1 MTAIFTDFDSSM
13 AEKIVVD
20 SVNNTVD
27 VTFRKTSDT
36 YRFSLS
42 EAEVSDIVSIAT
54 ARSKGKLLHQLLDI
68 RNGVR
73 VEETTASTPASNV
86 AVPKVGKKPARTTAS
101 AKVAKPVA
109 KPTAKVKPTTQVGK
123 NTNRVARN
131 VTI

>member
-27 VTFRKTSDT
+27 VTFRNSGAT
-36 YRFSLS
+36 YRFSLT

-68 RNGVR
+68 RNGVL
-73 VEETTASTPASNV
+73 VAQDTATASNVAIPNLGKKPAQTTAST
-86 AVPKVGKKPARTTAS
+86 
-101 AKVAKPVA
+101 KVAKPVA
-109 KPTAKVKPTTQVGK
+109 KPTAKVKPATKVS
-123 NTNRVARN
+123 TNRLVRN

>member
-27 VTFRKTSDT
+27 VTFRKTGDT
-36 YRFSLS
+36 YRFSLT

-73 VEETTASTPASNV
+73 VAETSTASNV

-101 AKVAKPVA
+101 AKVAKP
-109 KPTAKVKPTTQVGK
+109 TAKVKPTTQVAK

>member
-27 VTFRKTSDT
+27 VTFRNSGAT
-36 YRFSLS
+36 YRFSLT

-68 RNGVR
+68 RNGGVL
-73 VEETTASTPASNV
+73 VAQDTATASNV
-86 AVPKVGKKPARTTAS
+86 AIPNLGKKPARTTAS
-101 AKVAKPVA
+101 AKVAKP
-109 KPTAKVKPTTQVGK
+109 TAKVKPTTQVS
-123 NTNRVARN
+123 TNRLVRN

>member
-36 YRFSLS
+36 YRFSLT

-73 VEETTASTPASNV
+73 VVETSTPASNV

-109 KPTAKVKPTTQVGK
+109 KPTAKVKPTAQVGK
-123 NTNRVARN
+123 NTNRVAHN

>member
-1 MTAIFTDFDSSM
+1 MTAIFTDFDSTM

-27 VTFRKTSDT
+27 VTFRNSGAT
-36 YRFSLS
+36 YRFSLT

-68 RNGVR
+68 RNGVL
-73 VEETTASTPASNV
+73 VAQDTATASNVAIPNLGKKPAQTTAST
-86 AVPKVGKKPARTTAS
+86 
-101 AKVAKPVA
+101 KVAKPVA
-109 KPTAKVKPTTQVGK
+109 KPTAKVKPATKVS
-123 NTNRVARN
+123 TNRLVRN

>member
-27 VTFRKTSDT
+27 VTFRKTGDT
-36 YRFSLS
+36 YRFSLT
-42 EAEVSDIVSIAT
+42 EEEVSDIVSIAT

-73 VEETTASTPASNV
+73 VAETSTASNV
-86 AVPKVGKKPARTTAS
+86 AVPKVGKKPTRTTAS
-101 AKVAKPVA
+101 AKVA
-109 KPTAKVKPTTQVGK
+109 KPTAKVKPTTQVAK

>member
-27 VTFRKTSDT
+27 VTFRNSGAT
-36 YRFSLS
+36 YRFSLT

-54 ARSKGKLLHQLLDI
+54 ARSKGKLLHQLLNI
-68 RNGVR
+68 QEGVL
-73 VEETTASTPASNV
+73 VAQDTATASNV
-86 AVPKVGKKPARTTAS
+86 AIPNLGKKPARTTAS
-101 AKVAKPVA
+101 AKVAKP
-109 KPTAKVKPTTQVGK
+109 TAKVKPATQVS
-123 NTNRVARN
+123 TNRLVRN

>member
-1 MTAIFTDFDSSM
+1 MTAIFTDFDSTM

-27 VTFRKTSDT
+27 VTFRNSGAT
-36 YRFSLS
+36 YRFSLT

-68 RNGVR
+68 RNGVL
-73 VEETTASTPASNV
+73 VAQDTATASNVAIPNLGKKPAQTTAST
-86 AVPKVGKKPARTTAS
+86 
-101 AKVAKPVA
+101 KVAKPVA
-109 KPTAKVKPTTQVGK
+109 KPTAKVKPATKVS
-123 NTNRVARN
+123 TNRVVRN

>member
-36 YRFSLS
+36 YRFSLT

-73 VEETTASTPASNV
+73 VAETSTSTSTASNV
-86 AVPKVGKKPARTTAS
+86 AVPKVGKKPTRTTAS
-101 AKVAKPVA
+101 AKVA
-109 KPTAKVKPTTQVGK
+109 KPTAKVKPTTQVAK

>member
-1 MTAIFTDFDSSM
+1 MTAIFTDFDSTM

-27 VTFRKTSDT
+27 VTFRNSGAT
-36 YRFSLS
+36 YRFSLT

-68 RNGVR
+68 RNGVL
-73 VEETTASTPASNV
+73 VAQDTATASNV
-86 AVPKVGKKPARTTAS
+86 AIPNLGKKPAQTTVS
-101 AKVAKPVA
+101 TKVAKPVA
-109 KPTAKVKPTTQVGK
+109 KPTAKVKPATKVS
-123 NTNRVARN
+123 TNRLVRN

>member
-27 VTFRKTSDT
+27 VTFRNSGAT
-36 YRFSLS
+36 YRFSLT

-54 ARSKGKLLHQLLDI
+54 ARSKGKLLHQLLNI
-68 RNGVR
+68 RDGVL
-73 VEETTASTPASNV
+73 VAQDTATASNV
-86 AVPKVGKKPARTTAS
+86 AIPNLGKKPTRTTAS
-101 AKVAKPVA
+101 AKVA
-109 KPTAKVKPTTQVGK
+109 KPTAKVKPTTQVS
-123 NTNRVARN
+123 TNRLVRN

>member
-1 MTAIFTDFDSSM
+1 MTAIFTDFDSTM

-27 VTFRKTSDT
+27 VTFRNSGAT
-36 YRFSLS
+36 YRFSLT

-68 RNGVR
+68 RNGVL
-73 VEETTASTPASNV
+73 VAQDTATASNV
-86 AVPKVGKKPARTTAS
+86 AIPNLSKKPARTTAS
-101 AKVAKPVA
+101 TKVAKPVA
-109 KPTAKVKPTTQVGK
+109 KPTAKVKPATQVS
-123 NTNRVARN
+123 TNRLVRN

>member
-27 VTFRKTSDT
+27 VTFRKTGDT
-36 YRFSLS
+36 YRFSLT

-73 VEETTASTPASNV
+73 VAETSTSTASNV

-101 AKVAKPVA
+101 AKVAKP
-109 KPTAKVKPTTQVGK
+109 TAKVKPTTQVAK

>member
-27 VTFRKTSDT
+27 VTFRNSGAT
-36 YRFSLS
+36 YRFSLT

-54 ARSKGKLLHQLLDI
+54 ARSKGKLLHQLLNI
-68 RNGVR
+68 RDGVL
-73 VEETTASTPASNV
+73 VAQDTATASNV
-86 AVPKVGKKPARTTAS
+86 AIPNLSKKPARTTAS
-101 AKVAKPVA
+101 TKVAKPVA
-109 KPTAKVKPTTQVGK
+109 KPTAKVKPTTQVS
-123 NTNRVARN
+123 TNRLVRN

>member
-27 VTFRKTSDT
+27 VTFRNSGAT
-36 YRFSLS
+36 YRFSLT

-68 RNGVR
+68 RNGVL
-73 VEETTASTPASNV
+73 VAQDTATASNVAIPNLGKKPAQTTAST
-86 AVPKVGKKPARTTAS
+86 
-101 AKVAKPVA
+101 KVAKPVA
-109 KPTAKVKPTTQVGK
+109 KPTAKVKPATKVS
-123 NTNRVARN
+123 TNRVVRN

>member
-27 VTFRKTSDT
+27 VTFRNSGAT
-36 YRFSLS
+36 YRFSLT

-54 ARSKGKLLHQLLDI
+54 ARSKGKVLHQLLNI
-68 RNGVR
+68 RDGGVL
-73 VEETTASTPASNV
+73 VAQDTATASNV
-86 AVPKVGKKPARTTAS
+86 AIPNLGKKPARTTAS

-109 KPTAKVKPTTQVGK
+109 KPTAKVKPTTQVS
-123 NTNRVARN
+123 TNRLVRN

>member
-1 MTAIFTDFDSSM
+1 MTAVFTDFDSTM

-27 VTFRKTSDT
+27 VTFRNSGAT

-54 ARSKGKLLHQLLDI
+54 ARSKGKLLHQLLNI
-68 RNGVR
+68 QEGVL
-73 VEETTASTPASNV
+73 VAQDTATASNV
-86 AVPKVGKKPARTTAS
+86 AIPNLGKKPTRTTAS
-101 AKVAKPVA
+101 AKVAKP
-109 KPTAKVKPTTQVGK
+109 TAKVKPATQVS
-123 NTNRVARN
+123 TNRLVRN

>member
-27 VTFRKTSDT
+27 VTFRNSGAT
-36 YRFSLS
+36 YRFSLT

-68 RNGVR
+68 RNGVL
-73 VEETTASTPASNV
+73 VAQDTATASNV
-86 AVPKVGKKPARTTAS
+86 AIPNLGKKPARTTAS
-101 AKVAKPVA
+101 TKGAKPGA
-109 KPTAKVKPTTQVGK
+109 KPTAKVKPATQVS
-123 NTNRVARN
+123 TNRLVRN